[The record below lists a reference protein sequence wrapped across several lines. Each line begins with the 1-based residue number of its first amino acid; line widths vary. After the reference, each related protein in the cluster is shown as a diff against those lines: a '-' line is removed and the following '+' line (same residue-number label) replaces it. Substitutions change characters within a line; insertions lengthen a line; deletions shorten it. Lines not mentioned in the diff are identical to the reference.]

1 MKHKY
6 IRLNNKL
13 KIGWKEWISLPNIG
27 IPSIKAKIDT
37 GARTSSLHAF
47 KIEPLIE
54 NGINKVK
61 FWIHP
66 IQNNKDYAESCI
78 ADIID
83 ERTVKNSGG
92 QEEER
97 YVIMTQILIAD
108 SQWDIEITLTNR
120 DNMRYR
126 MLLGRTSLRGKVII
140 DPNEA
145 FLTGYHYR
153 KHI

>member
-6 IRLNNKL
+6 IKIDDKL
-13 KIGWKEWISLPNIG
+13 KIGWKEWISLPELD

-47 KIEPLIE
+47 KIEPFTE
-54 NGINKVK
+54 NGINKIK

-66 IQNNKDYAESCI
+66 IQHNNDYVISCT

-83 ERTVKNSGG
+83 ERIVKNSGG

-97 YVIMTQILIAD
+97 YVIKTHILIAD

-145 FLTGYHYR
+145 FLTGYQYR
-153 KHI
+153 KHS